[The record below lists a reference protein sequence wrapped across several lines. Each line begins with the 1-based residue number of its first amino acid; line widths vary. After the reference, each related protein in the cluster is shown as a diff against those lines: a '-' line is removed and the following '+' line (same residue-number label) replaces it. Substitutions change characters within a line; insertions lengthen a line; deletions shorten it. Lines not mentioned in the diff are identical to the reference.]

1 MSGGHS
7 TNLIINR
14 KMSARLHKNAVMC
27 CFKYSTRFVI
37 LFKKYVIKIPICR
50 KGFLQGY
57 NEKRIWNKYKENA
70 LLAELKWMYLG
81 IVCQKKYTTI
91 QYVPQNEVAKIKKLI
106 PEFDFDNCDFWNYEN
121 WGKDGEEYILLDYG
135 NSPYVAGLYK

>member
-1 MSGGHS
+1 
-7 TNLIINR
+7 
-14 KMSARLHKNAVMC
+14 MC